1 MILPDEEPSDCEDRR
16 NENYADPNT
25 ASVGDFV
32 LVQFLGK
39 KSITYYIGQLLEF
52 TENVEMKTKFLR
64 RSSRKDMNCPSFSFP
79 DNEDSTMRRKMLSVF
94 HNHSTEE
101 GQRGALRNMSFQWIC
116 PHIILGSLVQDSH
129 QIV

>member
-79 DNEDSTMRRKMLSVF
+79 DNEDIFDHEKEDVTRLPQPFHRGGTKRCSEKYVFPVDLSAY
-94 HNHSTEE
+94 NP
-101 GQRGALRNMSFQWIC
+101 R
-116 PHIILGSLVQDSH
+116 
-129 QIV
+129 